1 MAIGL
6 FGWFCPEQCR
16 PHHSGEL
23 NLTRIIIFITQ
34 PKEESMSQV
43 YRDLLKR
50 QKLQASIGA
59 SARSSPGQPATN

>member
-1 MAIGL
+1 LAFSVGFVRNNAARII
-6 FGWFCPEQCR
+6 PV
-16 PHHSGEL
+16 EL

>member
-6 FGWFCPEQCR
+6 FGWFCPEI
-16 PHHSGEL
+16 PVEL

-50 QKLQASIGA
+50 KKLQASIGA